1 MEYKPPQLKKQIR
14 QLNLRNP
21 EDRKY
26 LLQVHGGIFPDN
38 IEEFANKIVRRHRKM
53 KNHAA

>member
-1 MEYKPPQLKKQIR
+1 MEYKTPQLKKQIR
-14 QLNLRNP
+14 QRNLRNA
-21 EDRKY
+21 DDVKY

-38 IEEFANKIVRRHRKM
+38 IEEFANKISRRHKKL

>member
-1 MEYKPPQLKKQIR
+1 MEYKTPQLKKQIR
-14 QLNLRNP
+14 QRNLHNA
-21 EDRKY
+21 DDVKY

-53 KNHAA
+53 KNHAS